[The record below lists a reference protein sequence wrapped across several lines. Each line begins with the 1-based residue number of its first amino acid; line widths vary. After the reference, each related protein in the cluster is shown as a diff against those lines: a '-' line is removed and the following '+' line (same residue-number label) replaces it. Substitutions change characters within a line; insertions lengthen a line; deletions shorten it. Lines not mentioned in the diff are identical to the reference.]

1 MPYGITIG
9 HKKLFDII
17 DLENFFIIML
27 SQKKINF
34 NSACHF
40 GGHYSHGLLPW
51 CCISKSSH
59 CNSFEDW
66 VPGAANPIEWDTDST
81 LIQNGYGWMDGWHR
95 KVSSTGARCSN
106 ELQTLAYITGHQLV
120 VPAMATRRLASL

>member
-27 SQKKINF
+27 SQ
-34 NSACHF
+34 
-40 GGHYSHGLLPW
+40 Y
-51 CCISKSSH
+51 CISKSSH

-81 LIQNGYGWMDGWHR
+81 LI
-95 KVSSTGARCSN
+95 
-106 ELQTLAYITGHQLV
+106 
-120 VPAMATRRLASL
+120 